1 MTRAMSVLGGL
12 AIVVALAIPLAM
24 TPVTAQ
30 TLSPDPGPEEERMP
44 AMMQMMREMRRD
56 MDQMRRDMEQ
66 MRGDGM
72 PAMRGRMG
80 GMSTRMDRMAGMMER
95 HQRRLES
102 GCPALAPKGPKNGR

>member
-1 MTRAMSVLGGL
+1 MRHVVSVLGGL
-12 AIVVALAIPLAM
+12 ALGAVLAVM
-24 TPVTAQ
+24 PVTAQ
-30 TLSPDPGPEEERMP
+30 TMSPDPGPEEERMP

-66 MRGDGM
+66 MRGDQM

-80 GMSTRMDRMAGMMER
+80 GMATRMDRMTAMMER

-102 GCPALAPKGPKNGR
+102 GCPMLAPGPKNGR